1 VGPHRDDLD
10 LAVRD
15 LGARGF
21 ASHGETWVAA
31 LSLRL
36 AVADA
41 VEAAIGE
48 PPIVI
53 ADDPYS
59 ALDPSR
65 RDHVAARLAARGGQV
80 VISVADDADVPT
92 QATQVWDVRAGA
104 VKVRG

>member
-1 VGPHRDDLD
+1 M
-10 LAVRD
+10 
-15 LGARGF
+15 
-21 ASHGETWVAA
+21 AA

-80 VISVADDADVPT
+80 VISVADDADVP
-92 QATQVWDVRAGA
+92 AGADAVWEIRAGS
-104 VKVRG
+104 VRPRKAA